1 MNFYLAQIVL
11 FAGDFA
17 PKNFLT
23 CSGQIL
29 SIAQN
34 QALFALL
41 GTTYGGNG
49 VSTFQLPDLRGSVIV
64 SAGQGPGRSNYSLGQ
79 TGGTENV
86 TLTSN
91 NLPSHTHTVTSA
103 TVTIN
108 ANDGRAD
115 ATSPNGAALAQQS
128 QTPVYAATSDGTK
141 MSAKAATLTVTVG
154 PAGGNQPMAIL
165 SPYLTLNYCIC
176 VSGLFPP
183 RN

>member
-1 MNFYLAQIVL
+1 MNFYLGQIVL

-23 CSGQIL
+23 CSGQTL

-34 QALFALL
+34 QALFAIL

-49 VSTFQLPDLRGSVIV
+49 VSTFQLPDLRGSVMV
-64 SAGQGPGRSNYSLGQ
+64 SPGQGPGRSNYTLGQ
-79 TGGTENV
+79 AGGTENV
-86 TLTSN
+86 TLTIN
-91 NLPSHTHTVTSA
+91 NLPSHTHVVTAA
-103 TVTIN
+103 TVTVN
-108 ANDGRAD
+108 ASDGRAD

-128 QTPVYAATSDGTK
+128 QTPVYASASDGTK
-141 MSAKAATLTVTVG
+141 MSTKAATLTVTVN
-154 PAGGNQPMAIL
+154 PAGGNQPVPIL

-176 VSGLFPP
+176 TSGLFPS